1 MQSKD
6 RIYDDKHAQQDANT
20 RDLVSKNLAEIEQR
34 HALRVDLKE
43 PEPVELTRM
52 QRKMKRMFGTG
63 KNSSKLF
70 F

>member
-34 HALRVDLKE
+34 HALRVDLKA